1 MRENLF
7 HEQLQLGQEELIALS
22 YQLYLLSFSTII
34 SKKIASNYLSGES
47 ASLLWVWLYHLLFH
61 ALNRWTMYMEYSR
74 KWHHYHLYETEDAVP
89 FKILNSPDDGT
100 VLQRAQNGRLCWSR
114 SGRVSAAPSSWLR
127 TTSTTTTSSWL
138 RATTPFSLKTFFSA
152 MSGSVLDRF

>member
-34 SKKIASNYLSGES
+34 SKKMTSNYLSGES

-61 ALNRWTMYMEYSR
+61 ALNRWTMDMEYST
-74 KWHHYHLYETEDAVP
+74 KWHHYHLYGTEDAVP
-89 FKILNSPDDGT
+89 FKILSSPDDGT

-114 SGRVSAAPSSWLR
+114 SGRVSTAP
-127 TTSTTTTSSWL
+127 SSWL
-138 RATTPFSLKTFFSA
+138 RATTPFFLKTFSSA
-152 MSGSVLDRF
+152 MSGSALDRF